1 MKSLPYLVAAIF
13 FLSSCSHIYFT
24 EAQAGGGA
32 LLSEVPKELH
42 GKWKID
48 ERESAKEGITEW
60 LTIEKEGYRYFK
72 VVKDSLQ
79 KVDTVKT
86 ETTLLSDSTKL
97 YVSGKIYIFN
107 YQDENPNWEIVVLE
121 KRANGS
127 IYFYESRDLKF
138 FIRDKNLNLLEA
150 KYTIDEEEKILK
162 TLDPSHTESANFQH
176 AIFSGQL
183 STKTIHRLTRK
194 KYRLHVLKKNG
205 KVAFSG
211 RKNGNRRN

>member
-1 MKSLPYLVAAIF
+1 MKSLPYLFVAIF
-13 FLSSCSHIYFT
+13 FLPSCSHIYFT
-24 EAQAGGGA
+24 EAQAGGGT

-48 ERESAKEGITEW
+48 ERGSAKEGITEW
-60 LTIEKEGYRYFK
+60 LIIEKEGYRYFK

-97 YVSGKIYIFN
+97 YASGKLYIFN
-107 YQDENPNWEIVVLE
+107 YQDENPNWEIVVFE

-127 IYFYESRDLKF
+127 IYFYESRDPKF
-138 FIRDKNLNLLEA
+138 FIRDKNLNLVQA
-150 KYTIDEEEKILK
+150 KYTIDEEETIVK
-162 TLDPSHTESANFQH
+162 TLDPLHNESANFQY

-183 STKTIHRLTRK
+183 ANKTIHRLTRK

-211 RKNGNRRN
+211 RKKGNGRN

>member
-1 MKSLPYLVAAIF
+1 MKSLPYFVAAIF

-48 ERESAKEGITEW
+48 ERGSAKEGITEW

-97 YVSGKIYIFN
+97 YVSGKLYIFN
-107 YQDENPNWEIVVLE
+107 YQDENPNWEIVVLV

-127 IYFYESRDLKF
+127 IYFYESRDPNFYK
-138 FIRDKNLNLLEA
+138 RDKNLNLVQA
-150 KYTIDEEEKILK
+150 KYTIDAEEKIVK
-162 TLDPSHTESANFQH
+162 TLDPPYTESANFQH

-183 STKTIHRLTRK
+183 ANKTLHRLTRK

>member
-1 MKSLPYLVAAIF
+1 MKSLPYLFVAIF
-13 FLSSCSHIYFT
+13 FLPSCSHIYFT
-24 EAQAGGGA
+24 EAQAGGGT

-48 ERESAKEGITEW
+48 ERGSAKEGITEW

-127 IYFYESRDLKF
+127 IYFYESRDPNFYK
-138 FIRDKNLNLLEA
+138 RDKNINLVQA
-150 KYTIDEEEKILK
+150 KYTTDKEKKIVK
-162 TLDPSHTESANFQH
+162 TLDAPNTESANFQH

-183 STKTIHRLTRK
+183 TTKTIHRLTRK

-211 RKNGNRRN
+211 RKKGKGRN

>member
-24 EAQAGGGA
+24 EAQAGGGT

-48 ERESAKEGITEW
+48 EKESAKENITEW

-127 IYFYESRDLKF
+127 IYFYESRDPNFYK
-138 FIRDKNLNLLEA
+138 RDKNLNLVQA
-150 KYTIDEEEKILK
+150 KYTIDEEEKIVK
-162 TLDPSHTESANFQH
+162 TLDPPYTESANFLH

-183 STKTIHRLTRK
+183 ENKTLHRLTRK
-194 KYRLHVLKKNG
+194 KFRLHVLKKNG
-205 KVAFSG
+205 KVVFSG
-211 RKNGNRRN
+211 RKNGNGRG